1 MESYVMFRLIDF
13 QRFQTQSLQLQVI
26 AVLTTALFVPTAAQ
40 AQESKLILKPH
51 PAALPNMHDPG
62 EVDKPELVPFVVKD
76 KTRLPG
82 IVVDETEA
90 TLVGKWQYSTHTPP
104 YVGLGYLH
112 DQKLGKGESSVTFT
126 PDLPAAGIY
135 EVRLSHCYNV
145 RRSTNTPVNI
155 HHAGGEKTVRINQ
168 QDVPKH
174 GRLFR
179 ALGQFRFEAGKQGWV
194 RISTAGTDGKY
205 VIADAVQF
213 IPVQTKVLRAGIR
226 TAAADSKSQHY
237 KLTARASEIDLRV
250 KSHPEIGFLVET
262 NDGNPADVQHA
273 AVDTRVASR
282 GKLVIW
288 LMAHNEQLFDR
299 INSYGIHVIR
309 PHYANRWFSICC
321 RETPVG
327 EHCRGNLRLEAATG
341 EDFSDDV
348 TIPKPDGMME
358 RAFQFVKWLEQENQ
372 AGNWGQFLT
381 ADNKGLRWDNII
393 VSGSSHGST
402 TAARFAKHQK
412 VSRVVAFCGPRDQL
426 QSWQSLPSA
435 TPENRYFG
443 FSHVLDGGWTEDHYC
458 RSWELLGMYKF
469 GPIVNVDSTKVPFGN
484 TRRLITDFDVGGDA
498 RRAHSSVQPGSRAY
512 RNEKTKAYMHE
523 DVWRYLFTHPVD
535 SVGKA
540 VPMDVDCE
548 KNQR

>member
-1 MESYVMFRLIDF
+1 MFRL
-13 QRFQTQSLQLQVI
+13 TGLPSYLTTPLQLRVF
-26 AVLTTALFVPTAAQ
+26 AVLACAAFVSTAAH
-40 AQESKLILKPH
+40 ALESSPDLKPH
-51 PAALPNMHDPG
+51 PAAVPNTHDPG

-112 DQKLGKGESSVTFT
+112 DQKSGKGESSVTFT
-126 PDLPAAGIY
+126 PDLPAAGLY
-135 EVRLSHCYNV
+135 EVRLSHCYNI
-145 RRSTNTPVNI
+145 RRSTNTPVTI
-155 HHAGGEKTVRINQ
+155 HYADGEKSVRINQ
-168 QDVPKH
+168 QDIPKH

-179 ALGQFRFEAGKQGWV
+179 SLGQFHFESGKQGWV
-194 RISTAGTDGKY
+194 RISTGGTDGKY

-213 IPVQTKVLRAGIR
+213 IPVQTNVLRADR
-226 TAAADSKSQHY
+226 QTTQADAKPQHY
-237 KLTARASEIDLRV
+237 KLTARASEIDSRV
-250 KSHPEIGFLVET
+250 QPHPEIGFLIET
-262 NDGNPADVQHA
+262 KDGKPADVQHA
-273 AVDTRVASR
+273 AVDTRVSPR

-288 LMAHNEQLFDR
+288 LMGHNEQLFDR
-299 INSYGIHVIR
+299 INSYGIHAIR

-321 RETPVG
+321 RENPVG
-327 EHCRGNLRLEAATG
+327 EHCRGNVRLEAATG
-341 EDFSDDV
+341 DDFSDDV

-358 RAFQFVKWLEQENQ
+358 RSFQFVKWLDKANP

-381 ADNKGLRWDNII
+381 TDRTGLRWDNII

-443 FSHVLDGGWTEDHYC
+443 FSHVLDGGWTADHYC

-469 GPIVNVDSTKVPFGN
+469 GPIVNVDRTKAPFEN

-512 RNEKTKAYMHE
+512 RNEKTKAFMHE

-540 VPMDVDCE
+540 VPMDADCE